1 MQTIY
6 KNENERSNSR
16 IISTVGVILCTKR
29 IGRYMKGEHHRRFR
43 KRIVE
48 L

>member
-16 IISTVGVILCTKR
+16 RISTVGVILCTKR
-29 IGRYMKGEHHRRFR
+29 IGRYMKEEYHRRFR